1 MEWLCPRAHA
11 IRMDRATKLVT
22 GAAFE
27 TRAQKYGNS
36 LPVIRYPL
44 SVIRYPLAVG
54 RYPLS
59 AIPNSPFLILHSSF
73 FTLQSSI
80 LNFQFSILPALRS
93 RMRYWSFPATAS

>member
-44 SVIRYPLAVG
+44 SVGRYPLAVG
-54 RYPLS
+54 RYP
-59 AIPNSPFLILHSSF
+59 PFLFSVPHSSF

-80 LNFQFSILPALRS
+80 FNLQFSTSPSSPLENEILVVPRNGIVVAR
-93 RMRYWSFPATAS
+93 